1 MRNHLILFIE
11 KWTTLSKEKKSEE
24 KSVEGDKNW
33 KVCFVLAIDLA
44 LMVTAQS
51 LNLKHMSCAFS
62 VANSHF
68 LALSWLQSAFNMA
81 WFRVSPDS
89 LLSRLSIAPFW
100 LGLVTLRLF
109 RLILSLCH
117 SQVVFAMVRGF
128 SSTLAAFLLTVQL
141 SSVSV
146 FSGGDLSPRTDTFCL
161 LGLARYCTVIC
172 FS

>member
-1 MRNHLILFIE
+1 MFCPRDRSFAYGNR
-11 KWTTLSKEKKSEE
+11 
-24 KSVEGDKNW
+24 
-33 KVCFVLAIDLA
+33 
-44 LMVTAQS
+44 TAQS

-68 LALSWLQSAFNMA
+68 LALSWLQSALNMA

-89 LLSRLSIAPFW
+89 LLSRLSIALFW

-146 FSGGDLSPRTDTFCL
+146 FSGGDLSPRTDTFYL
-161 LGLARYCTVIC
+161 LGLARYPIKWASASSAPDIVS
-172 FS
+172 FALGSLP